1 MKSIGLE
8 KLKFWN
14 QFKGFPFIT
23 NMILFLV
30 VVTSALV
37 FSVSSNNLLKLAFVI
52 PLAISTGMVIIPA
65 MDFMLSFSETIKL
78 MFKLEETKPIYSAS
92 ISEEISSIASQMRF
106 KGTNEFPLKVLSG
119 WLNAGMTGNGSMI
132 LGQPIVE
139 EFDKNER
146 EGVIGH
152 ELGHRKGYHWITRI
166 VLLALVFPLLYYFTQ
181 LPFPF
186 YINYL
191 ILFAVM
197 GLIMPF
203 ISWPLEY
210 QADAFAAKSI
220 GAEKVISGLIK
231 LASKADMDMDLDS
244 YSHPS
249 IARRINRLH
258 KKFHS

>member
-1 MKSIGLE
+1 MDNIGLK

-14 QFKGFPFIT
+14 QFKGFPFKT
-23 NMILFLV
+23 NMILYLV
-30 VVTSALV
+30 VVTLAIV
-37 FSVSSNNLLKLAFVI
+37 FSFLSNSLLKLALVI
-52 PLAISTGMVIIPA
+52 PLAISTGMVTIPA
-65 MDFMLSFSETIKL
+65 LEFISSFSETIKL

-106 KGTNEFPLKVLSG
+106 KGTSEFPLKVLSG
-119 WLNAGMTGNGSMI
+119 WLNAGMTRNGSMI

-146 EGVIGH
+146 QGVIGH
-152 ELGHRKGYHWITRI
+152 ELGHRKGYHWIKRI
-166 VLLALVFPLLYYFTQ
+166 VLLVLIFPLLYYFTQ

-203 ISWPLEY
+203 ISWPFEY

-220 GAEKVISGLIK
+220 GAEKVISGLVK

-249 IARRINRLH
+249 IARRINRLY
-258 KKFHS
+258 KKFRS